1 MNFKEKLTYTALGGI
16 LVVIGMILASFLTD
30 LSVAQN
36 EQNDMSIMDD
46 MSIMEFDEIKCRRL
60 SIVDNRGKTH
70 AVLQKNFERM
80 SDTADVIQIYNDDRR
95 IVYSVGFD
103 RQGNGVWKVNN
114 RHGKRVIMSGV
125 ESDSGNGFLEVQGTN
140 GGVAAVTAGDHGGAI
155 HLYQQEGGEAKAI
168 LGLQQS
174 GGVMQVEGT
183 NGGQARAYV
192 DENGGGVMSVIGQ
205 DGGPSKAMLGV
216 HGESGFVRADRTG
229 GGSSQI
235 QVDRNGGAIQLFN
248 SREGKP
254 TAMLGIYS
262 DGGGFLRVKGTNG
275 GAAEVKVDKNGGSVG
290 VFGIGSTGSQ
300 AALGVGKD
308 GTGAVWTWDRN
319 GIMQ

>member
-140 GGVAAVTAGDHGGAI
+140 GGVAAVTAGRPWWSNSSIPAGGRRS
-155 HLYQQEGGEAKAI
+155 EGYLGTPAKWRRHA
-168 LGLQQS
+168 GR
-174 GGVMQVEGT
+174 GHKWW
-183 NGGQARAYV
+183 
-192 DENGGGVMSVIGQ
+192 
-205 DGGPSKAMLGV
+205 P
-216 HGESGFVRADRTG
+216 
-229 GGSSQI
+229 
-235 QVDRNGGAIQLFN
+235 GA
-248 SREGKP
+248 S
-254 TAMLGIYS
+254 
-262 DGGGFLRVKGTNG
+262 LR
-275 GAAEVKVDKNGGSVG
+275 
-290 VFGIGSTGSQ
+290 
-300 AALGVGKD
+300 
-308 GTGAVWTWDRN
+308 R
-319 GIMQ
+319 